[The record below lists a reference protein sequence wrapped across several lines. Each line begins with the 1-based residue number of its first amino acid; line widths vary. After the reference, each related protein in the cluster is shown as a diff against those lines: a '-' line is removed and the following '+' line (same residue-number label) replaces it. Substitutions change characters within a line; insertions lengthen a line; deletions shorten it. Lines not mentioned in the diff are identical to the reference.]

1 MLAMPRISHH
11 PLGVTVN
18 GRLFLRDE
26 YYATDRV
33 RLREW
38 VALGV
43 LIFGLAAWAVL
54 TIGGIAWVI
63 WMVLHR

>member
-1 MLAMPRISHH
+1 MAEITPH
-11 PLGVTVN
+11 PLGVTIN
-18 GRLFLRDE
+18 GKLYFRDE
-26 YYATDRV
+26 YFATDRV

-54 TIGGIAWVI
+54 TVAGIGWVI